1 MGHHRRDRSRPL
13 CSAQAVIALR
23 AFNRR
28 FRLIRVFGQALSI
41 HLALGFLIEGKA
53 GVARRCRLRRASQ
66 TRFRNQVSMSES
78 VVTESIV
85 NTANPTPGSARNP
98 MHAGG
103 SDLRMLA
110 QVEKWMAVIR
120 EITCEQQEPHFDI
133 RGEPTMHSVSATV
146 GPPHEIKIDES
157 HRVLNPPA
165 SGGGYTFYVAFVV
178 GLLATA
184 CGVAWFI
191 LYESAL
197 PFGLTSL
204 TGNRDLVPKAIS
216 SGLEPSSNPPAART
230 PDTQTSDRMPTRDVI
245 VREIAEAPQNPNISS
260 ASTKSVS
267 TAPLS
272 RLARKDSA
280 AATVK
285 EVRSRTK
292 LTPAPE
298 TRPTTIEGWIL
309 REVVD
314 GTAVIEG
321 PNGVWKVTPGQTV
334 PGVGRVDSIVRW
346 GNRLIVATSSGLI
359 STP

>member
-1 MGHHRRDRSRPL
+1 
-13 CSAQAVIALR
+13 
-23 AFNRR
+23 
-28 FRLIRVFGQALSI
+28 
-41 HLALGFLIEGKA
+41 
-53 GVARRCRLRRASQ
+53 
-66 TRFRNQVSMSES
+66 
-78 VVTESIV
+78 
-85 NTANPTPGSARNP
+85 
-98 MHAGG
+98 MHAPR

-120 EITCEQQEPHFDI
+120 EINREQHEPRFDVQA
-133 RGEPTMHSVSATV
+133 RGEPAMNSVSATV
-146 GPPHEIKIDES
+146 GPPHEIKIDK
-157 HRVLNPPA
+157 PA
-165 SGGGYTFYVAFVV
+165 SGGGFTFYLAFVV

-197 PFGLTSL
+197 PFGLTSVSSL
-204 TGNRDLVPKAIS
+204 TGNRDLAPKAIS
-216 SGLEPSSNPPAART
+216 SGLEQSSNSPAART
-230 PDTQTSDRMPTRDVI
+230 SDTQTSDRI
-245 VREIAEAPQNPNISS
+245 PQNPHVTT

-272 RLARKDSA
+272 RLARKDSTG
-280 AATVK
+280 ATVK
-285 EVRSRTK
+285 EVRTRTK
-292 LTPAPE
+292 ITPTAE
-298 TRPTTIEGWIL
+298 TRPTTIEGWTL

-334 PGVGRVDSIVRW
+334 PGVGRVESIVRW